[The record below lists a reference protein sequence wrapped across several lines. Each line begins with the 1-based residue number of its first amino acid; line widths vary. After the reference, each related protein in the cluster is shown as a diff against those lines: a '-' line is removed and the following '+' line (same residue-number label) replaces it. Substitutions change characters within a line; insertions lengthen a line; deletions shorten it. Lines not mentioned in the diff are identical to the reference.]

1 MRARWLFLFLALAVG
16 SGARAQ
22 QVDIPYEKFVLD
34 NGLTVIVH
42 EDHKAPI
49 VAVNVWYH
57 VGSKNEKAGRTG
69 FAHLFEH
76 LMFGGS
82 QHAPGS
88 YVKALELV
96 GATDLNGTTYFDRTN
111 YFENVPTSAVDYALF
126 MESDRMGFLDLSQ
139 KTLDLQRGVVQNEK
153 RQGEN
158 QPYRL
163 TEEHFPENTY
173 PAGHPYS
180 WDVIGDMAD
189 LDAAAFKDVQ
199 EWFKNNYG
207 PSNVVIVLAGD
218 IDAKTA
224 KEKVQKYFGEIPPGP
239 PVAHQKIWI
248 AKMKGTHREVTQ
260 DRVPLPRIYMVW
272 NVPQFGSPDADF
284 LDLVSSCLGD
294 GKSSRLY
301 KRLVYDDQIASDV
314 TVYVDTREIGGQF
327 VVQVTARSGHNL
339 GEIEKAIDEEMA
351 RFLQDGP
358 TPEELQRVQT
368 QYLANFLRGSER
380 IGGFGG
386 KSDRLAQ
393 YEVYTGD
400 AGNYKVTLK
409 RVNGASAED
418 LKGAANRWLSDGVYI
433 AEVQPFPDYKAA
445 SAAVDRSKPPAL
457 GTPPELKLPKLE
469 RATLSNG
476 LKVILA
482 ERSGLPLV
490 SFWMTADAGYA
501 ADHSAAPGTAKLMSA
516 LLVDGTSTRNALQI
530 NDQTALLGARL
541 LAYSDLDFSYVQ
553 LSALKEKLDPSLELF
568 GDVILNPS
576 FPDAD
581 FKREQ
586 KLQLDTIQ
594 QEQDEPIGMA
604 LRVFPGLVYGPTNAY
619 GSPFTGSG
627 TAASVQ
633 KITRDDLVKFHKEW
647 FQPNNATLIVVGDT
661 TLAEITPKLE
671 KLFAS
676 WKSAQAPRKD
686 VAAVQLPSKPVVYLL
701 DKPNA
706 EQSVIIAANIT
717 VPPNTPDEL
726 AIQAMN
732 DVLGGT
738 FSSRLNM
745 NLREDKHWSYG
756 ASSFVLG
763 ARFQRPFLAF
773 APVQTDKT
781 KESLAEMNKEL
792 RAILGDRPVTSDEL
806 ARTQANE
813 TLSLPGSRETLD
825 AVGGSIATILDSR
838 WPDDYY
844 DTMSGKIR
852 ALKTSDLDAAAKQV
866 VHPDNLIWIVVGD
879 RSKIEAG
886 IRELNLGEIRFI
898 DANGNPI

>member
-1 MRARWLFLFLALAVG
+1 MRVRWLFLFLVLAAG
-16 SGARAQ
+16 FSAQ
-22 QVDIPYEKFVLD
+22 AQNVDIPYEKFVLD

-88 YVKALELV
+88 YIKALELV

-111 YFENVPTSAVDYALF
+111 YFENVPTSALDYTLW

-139 KTLDLQRGVVQNEK
+139 KTLDLQRGVVENEK

-163 TEEHFPENTY
+163 TEERFPENTY

-189 LDAAAFKDVQ
+189 LDAASFKDVQ

-218 IDAKTA
+218 IDVKTA
-224 KEKVQKYFGEIPPGP
+224 REKVQKYFGEIPPGP
-239 PVAHQKIWI
+239 PVAHQKVWI
-248 AKMKGTHREVTQ
+248 AKMRGTHREYTQ

-272 NVPQFGSPDADF
+272 NVPQFGSADADY
-284 LDLVSSCLGD
+284 LGLVSSILGD
-294 GKSSRLY
+294 GKTSRLY

-314 TVYVDTREIGGQF
+314 TVYPYEREIGGQF

-339 GEIEKAIDEEMA
+339 DEIEKAIDEEMA
-351 RFLQDGP
+351 RFLKDGP
-358 TPEELQRVQT
+358 TADELQRVQT
-368 QYLANFLRGSER
+368 QYLANFLRGIER
-380 IGGFGG
+380 VGGFGG
-386 KSDRLAQ
+386 KSDTLAQ
-393 YEVYTGD
+393 YETYTGD
-400 AGNYKVTLK
+400 ANGYKLALK
-409 RVNGASAED
+409 RVREASTED
-418 LKGAANRWLSDGVYI
+418 LKTTANRWLSDGVYI
-433 AEVQPFPDYKAA
+433 AEVQPFPVYKATSTA
-445 SAAVDRSKPPAL
+445 LDRSRAPVL

-469 RATLSNG
+469 RAILSNG
-476 LKVILA
+476 LNVILA
-482 ERSGLPLV
+482 ERPGLPLV
-490 SFWMTADAGYA
+490 NFWMTTDAGYA
-501 ADHSAAPGTAKLMSA
+501 ADHSAVAGTAKLMSA
-516 LLVDGTSTRNALQI
+516 LLIDGTPTRNALQI
-530 NDQTALLGARL
+530 NDQAALLGARL
-541 LAYSDLDFSYVQ
+541 QAYSDLDFSYVQ

-594 QEQDEPIGMA
+594 QEQDDPVGMA
-604 LRVFPGLVYGPTNAY
+604 LRVFPGLVYGPNNAY

-627 TAASVQ
+627 TAASLG
-633 KITRDDLVKFHKEW
+633 KITRDDLVKFHKVW
-647 FQPNNATLIVVGDT
+647 FQPNNATLVVVGDT

-671 KLFAS
+671 KVFAA
-676 WKSAQAPRKD
+676 WKSGESPRKN
-686 VAAVQLPSKPVVYLL
+686 VAAVQLPAKSVVYIL

-773 APVQTDKT
+773 SPVQTDKT
-781 KESLAEMNKEL
+781 KESLIEMNKEL
-792 RAILGDRPVTSDEL
+792 RAILSDRPVTPEEL

-825 AVGGSIATILDSR
+825 AVGVSVTTILDSR

-844 DTMSGKIR
+844 NTMSGKIR
-852 ALKTSDLDAAAKQV
+852 ALKTGDLDAAAKQV

-879 RSKIEAG
+879 RAKIEAG
-886 IRELNLGEIRFI
+886 IRELNFGEIHFI
-898 DANGNPI
+898 DADGNPI

>member
-1 MRARWLFLFLALAVG
+1 MRVRWLLLFLVLAAG
-16 SGARAQ
+16 FSAQ
-22 QVDIPYEKFVLD
+22 AQNVDIPYEKFVLD

-88 YVKALELV
+88 YIKALELV

-111 YFENVPTSAVDYALF
+111 YFENVPTSALDYTLW

-139 KTLDLQRGVVQNEK
+139 KTLDLQRGVVENEK

-189 LDAAAFKDVQ
+189 LDSASFKDVQ

-218 IDAKTA
+218 IDVKTA
-224 KEKVQKYFGEIPPGP
+224 REKVQKYFGEIPPGP
-239 PVAHQKIWI
+239 PVAHQKAWI
-248 AKMKGTHREVTQ
+248 AKMRGTHREITQ

-272 NVPQFGSPDADF
+272 NVPQFGSADADY
-284 LDLVSSCLGD
+284 LGLVSSILGD
-294 GKSSRLY
+294 GKTSRLY
-301 KRLVYDDQIASDV
+301 KRLIYDDQIASDV
-314 TVYVDTREIGGQF
+314 TVYPDEREIGGQF
-327 VVQVTARSGHNL
+327 VVQVTALSGHSL
-339 GEIEKAIDEEMA
+339 DEIEKAINEEVA
-351 RFLQDGP
+351 RFLKDGP
-358 TPEELQRVQT
+358 TADELQRVQT
-368 QYLANFLRGSER
+368 QYLANFLRGIER
-380 IGGFGG
+380 VGGFGG
-386 KSDRLAQ
+386 KSDTLAQ
-393 YEVYTGD
+393 YETYTGD
-400 AGNYKVTLK
+400 ANDYKVALK
-409 RVNGASAED
+409 RVREASAED
-418 LKGAANRWLSDGVYI
+418 LKIAANRWLSDGVYI
-433 AEVQPFPDYKAA
+433 AEVQPFPDYKATSTA
-445 SAAVDRSKPPAL
+445 LDRSHAPAL
-457 GTPPELKLPKLE
+457 GAPPEVKLPKLE

-482 ERSGLPLV
+482 ERPGLPLV
-490 SFWMTADAGYA
+490 NFWMTTDAGYA
-501 ADHSAAPGTAKLMSA
+501 ADHSAAPGTAKLVST
-516 LLVDGTSTRNALQI
+516 LLLDGTRTRNALQI
-530 NDQTALLGARL
+530 NDQAALLGANL
-541 LAYSDLDFSYVQ
+541 KAYSDLDFSYVQ

-594 QEQDEPIGMA
+594 QEQDDPIGMA
-604 LRVFPGLVYGPTNAY
+604 LRVFPGLVYGPNNAY

-627 TAASVQ
+627 TAASVG
-633 KITRDDLVKFHKEW
+633 KITRDDVVKFHKAW
-647 FQPNNATLIVVGDT
+647 FQPNNATLVVVGDT

-671 KLFAS
+671 RVFAG
-676 WKSAQAPRKD
+676 WKSGESPRKN
-686 VAAVQLPSKPVVYLL
+686 VAAVQLPAKSVVYIL

-706 EQSVIIAANIT
+706 EQSVIIAANIA

-756 ASSFVLG
+756 ASSLVLG

-773 APVQTDKT
+773 SPVQTDKT
-781 KESLAEMNKEL
+781 KESLIEMNKEL
-792 RAILGDRPVTSDEL
+792 RAILSDRPVTPQEL

-825 AVGGSIATILDSR
+825 AVGVSVTTILDSR

-844 DTMSGKIR
+844 NTMSGKIR
-852 ALKTSDLDAAAKQV
+852 ALKTADLDAAAKQV

-879 RSKIEAG
+879 RAKIEAG
-886 IRELNLGEIRFI
+886 IRELNLGEIHFI

>member
-1 MRARWLFLFLALAVG
+1 MRVRWLFLFLVFAAG
-16 SGARAQ
+16 FSAQ
-22 QVDIPYEKFVLD
+22 AQNVDIPYEKFVLD

-49 VAVNVWYH
+49 VAVNMWYH

-88 YVKALELV
+88 YIKALESV

-111 YFENVPTSAVDYALF
+111 YFENVPTSALDFTLW

-139 KTLDLQRGVVQNEK
+139 KTLDLQRGVVENEK

-189 LDAAAFKDVQ
+189 LDSASFKDVQ

-218 IDAKTA
+218 IDVKTA
-224 KEKVQKYFGEIPPGP
+224 REKVQKYFGEIPPGP
-239 PVAHQKIWI
+239 PVAHQKVWI
-248 AKMKGTHREVTQ
+248 AKRTGTHREFTQ
-260 DRVPLPRIYMVW
+260 DRVPLPRIYMLW
-272 NVPQFGSPDADF
+272 NVPQFGSADATY
-284 LDLVSSCLGD
+284 LGLVSSILGE
-294 GKSSRLY
+294 GKTSRLY
-301 KRLVYDDQIASDV
+301 KRLIYDDQIASDV
-314 TVYVDTREIGGQF
+314 TVYSEEREIGGQF

-339 GEIEKAIDEEMA
+339 AEIEKAIDEEMA
-351 RFLQDGP
+351 RFLKDGP
-358 TPEELQRVQT
+358 TADELQRVQT
-368 QYLANFLRGSER
+368 QYLANFLRGIER

-386 KSDRLAQ
+386 KSDTLAQ
-393 YEVYTGD
+393 YETYTGD
-400 AGNYKVTLK
+400 ASGYKLALQ
-409 RVNGASAED
+409 RVREASAED
-418 LKGAANRWLSDGVYI
+418 LKTVANRWLSDGVYI

-445 SAAVDRSKPPAL
+445 SAALDRSHAPAL

-469 RATLSNG
+469 RTTLSNG

-482 ERSGLPLV
+482 ERPGLPLV
-490 SFWMTADAGYA
+490 NFWMTTDAGYA
-501 ADHSAAPGTAKLMSA
+501 ADHSAAPGTAKLVSA
-516 LLVDGTSTRNALQI
+516 LLVDGTRTRNALQI
-530 NDQTALLGARL
+530 NDQTALLGAKL
-541 LAYSDLDFSYVQ
+541 QAYSDLDFSYVQ

-586 KLQLDTIQ
+586 KLQLDAIQ
-594 QEQDEPIGMA
+594 QEQDDPIGMA
-604 LRVFPGLVYGPTNAY
+604 LRVFPGLVYGPNNAY

-627 TAASVQ
+627 TAASVG
-633 KITRDDLVKFHKEW
+633 KITRDDLVKFHKAW
-647 FQPNNATLIVVGDT
+647 FQPNNTTLVVVGDT

-671 KLFAS
+671 KVFAG
-676 WKSAQAPRKD
+676 WKSGESPRKNI
-686 VAAVQLPSKPVVYLL
+686 AAVELPAKSVVYIL

-706 EQSVIIAANIT
+706 EQSVIIATSIT
-717 VPPNTPDEL
+717 VPPNTPEEL

-756 ASSFVLG
+756 ANSFVLG
-763 ARFQRPFLAF
+763 ARFQRPFLVF

-781 KESLAEMNKEL
+781 KESLTEMNKEL
-792 RAILGDRPVTSDEL
+792 RAILSDRPVTAEEL
-806 ARTQANE
+806 AHTQANE

-825 AVGGSIATILDSR
+825 AVGGSITTILDSR

-844 DTMSGKIR
+844 NTMSGKIR
-852 ALKTSDLDAAAKQV
+852 ALKTGDLDAAAKQI

-879 RSKIEAG
+879 RAKIEPG
-886 IRELNLGEIRFI
+886 IRELNFGEIHFV
-898 DANGNPI
+898 DADGNPI